1 MPEKI
6 TRRHL
11 DKPAYLYLRQSTLGQ
26 VRHHRESTERQYAL
40 KEQACHWG
48 WPAEQVRILDG
59 DLGLSGAATTLR
71 EDFKTLVADVSMGKV
86 GAVCALEAS
95 RLSRSNTDGHRLLE
109 LCALTGTLIIDEDGC
124 YDPADFNDQ
133 LLLGLKG
140 TMSQAELH
148 FLRARLQGGK
158 LNKARRGE
166 LRSPLPVGYIYDELG
181 RTVMDPDEEVR
192 GAVATLFQ
200 AFQATGT
207 AYGVMDHFRRHGLH
221 FPKRAYGGV
230 WNGKLLW
237 SRLSH
242 SRVLGVL
249 KNPAYAGVY
258 VYGRYTYRR
267 HLAADGSMQY
277 TTACQPMGAWPV
289 LLKDHHEGYISW
301 ETYVHTQHALAA
313 NRTNTQPLP
322 SAAREGL
329 ALLQGLLLCARCA
342 RRVTVR
348 YTGNGGIYPSYE
360 CTRAKLDGFATT
372 HCLSVRS
379 QEIDA
384 AVSQRVLEALQPAQ
398 LAIALQAYEELAQ
411 RATAV
416 DRQWQLKIERAEYEA
431 QLAQRRYEEVDPANR
446 LVAATLEHRWN
457 TALEQVEAVK
467 QAYAAH
473 QQAQGALELLS
484 HREAVLALGQD
495 LPRLWN
501 APTTSA
507 KDRQRMLRLV
517 LKDITIA
524 KATKTVTLQRRWHGG
539 ATEEL
544 SVPLRPKASD
554 HWRHDPALVERVR
567 ELAHHANDE
576 QMVEHL
582 NQAGV
587 KTRKGNPLTVSA
599 SRGIRFKHAI
609 PVPDLKR
616 AEERTVP
623 EVAAHFGVSRHVVYY
638 WIERQHIPARKLAT
652 PKGVSWFLTI
662 DPETAQRLRQ
672 WVEQSARIAKAPTSQ
687 NPIVGGAL

>member
-1 MPEKI
+1 MHEKI
-6 TRRHL
+6 THRHL
-11 DKPAYLYLRQSTLGQ
+11 TKPAYLYLRQSTMGQ

-40 KEQACHWG
+40 KEQACRLG
-48 WPAEQVRILDG
+48 WPAEHVRILDG

-86 GAVCALEAS
+86 GAVFALEAS
-95 RLSRSNTDGHRLLE
+95 RLSRSNTDWHRLLE

-124 YDPADFNDQ
+124 YDPADFNAQ

-148 FLRARLQGGK
+148 FLRARLHGGK
-158 LNKARRGE
+158 LNKAKKGE

-181 RTVMDPDEEVR
+181 RPVMDPDEEVR

-207 AYGVMDHFRRHGLH
+207 AYGVMAHFRRHGLH

-230 WNGKLLW
+230 WDGKLLW
-237 SRLSH
+237 GRLSH
-242 SRVLGVL
+242 GRVLGVL

-258 VYGRYTYRR
+258 VYGRYTYRK
-267 HLAADGSMQY
+267 HMAADGSIQS
-277 TTACQPMGAWPV
+277 TTVCNPMEAWPV
-289 LLKDHHEGYISW
+289 LLKEHHEGYISG
-301 ETYVHTQHALAA
+301 EVYGQNQQALAA
-313 NRTNTQPLP
+313 NRTNTQTLP

-348 YTGNGGIYPSYE
+348 YTGNGGVYPSYE

-384 AVSQRVLEALQPAQ
+384 AVSKRVLEAFQPAQ

-416 DRQWQLKIERAEYEA
+416 DRQWQLKRERAEYEA

-446 LVAATLEHRWN
+446 LVAATLEQRWN
-457 TALEQVEAVK
+457 TALEQIEAVK
-467 QAYAAH
+467 QAYATH
-473 QQAQGALELLS
+473 QQAQGAQALLS
-484 HREAVLALGQD
+484 HRDAVLALGQD
-495 LPRLWN
+495 LPCLWN
-501 APTTSA
+501 APTTTA
-507 KDRQRMLRLV
+507 NDRKRMLRLV

-524 KATKTVTLQRRWHGG
+524 KAAKTVTLQLRWHGG

-544 SVPLRPKASD
+544 SVPLRPKVAD
-554 HWRHDPALVERVR
+554 QGRHDPALVDRIR
-567 ELAHHANDE
+567 ALAHYSNDE
-576 QMVEHL
+576 QMVEQL
-582 NQAGV
+582 NQAGA
-587 KTRKGNPLTVSA
+587 KTRKGNALTVSA
-599 SRGIRFKHAI
+599 IRWIRFKHTI

-623 EVAAHFGVSRHVVYY
+623 EVAKHFSVSRHVVYY
-638 WIERQHIPARKLAT
+638 WIARHHIPARKLAI
-652 PKGVSWFLTI
+652 PSGVSWFLTI
-662 DPETAQRLRQ
+662 DPETERRLRQ
-672 WVEQSARIAKAPTSQ
+672 WVAQSARIAKVPTSQ
-687 NPIVGGAL
+687 NPIAGGAL

>member
-1 MPEKI
+1 MHEKI

-40 KEQACHWG
+40 KEQACRLG

-59 DLGLSGAATTLR
+59 DLGISGATTTLR
-71 EDFKTLVADVSMGKV
+71 EDFKTLVAEVSMGKV
-86 GAVCALEAS
+86 GAVFALEAS
-95 RLSRSNTDGHRLLE
+95 RLSRSNTDWHRLLE

-148 FLRARLQGGK
+148 FLRARLHGGK
-158 LNKARRGE
+158 LNKAKKGE
-166 LRSPLPVGYIYDELG
+166 LRSPLPVGYVYDELG
-181 RTVMDPDEEVR
+181 RPVLDPDEEVR
-192 GAVATLFQ
+192 GAIATLFE
-200 AFQATGT
+200 AFQDTGT
-207 AYGVMDHFRRHGLH
+207 AYGVMAHFRRHGLS

-230 WNGKLLW
+230 WDGKLLW
-237 SRLSH
+237 GRLSH

-258 VYGRYTYRR
+258 VYGRYTYRK
-267 HLAADGSMQY
+267 HLAADGNIHY
-277 TTACQPMGAWPV
+277 TTVCNPMEAWPV
-289 LLKDHHEGYISW
+289 RLQDHHEGYITW
-301 ETYVHTQHALAA
+301 QAYVHNQQVLAT

-329 ALLQGLLLCARCA
+329 ALLQGLLICARCA

-348 YTGNGGIYPSYE
+348 YTGNGGIYPSYQ
-360 CTRAKLDGFATT
+360 CTRAKLDGFTST

-379 QEIDA
+379 PEIDA
-384 AVSQRVLEALQPAQ
+384 AVSQRVLEAFQPAH

-411 RATAV
+411 RHTAV

-446 LVAATLEHRWN
+446 LVAATLEQRWN
-457 TALEQVEAVK
+457 SALEQVEAVK
-467 QAYAAH
+467 QAYTTH
-473 QQAQGALELLS
+473 QHAQGAHDLLS
-484 HREAVLALGQD
+484 HREAVLALGTD

-501 APTTSA
+501 APTTSE
-507 KDRQRMLRLV
+507 KDRKRMLRLV
-517 LKDITIA
+517 LKDITIS
-524 KATKTVTLQRRWHGG
+524 KAAQSVTLKIRWHGG

-544 SVPLRPKASD
+544 SVPLRPKAAEQ
-554 HWRHDPALVERVR
+554 WRHDPALVERVR
-567 ELAHHANDE
+567 ELAHHSNDE
-576 QMVEHL
+576 QMVAQL

-587 KTRKGNPLTVSA
+587 KTRKGNPLTA
-599 SRGIRFKHAI
+599 AALRWIRFKHAI

-623 EVAAHFGVSRHVVYY
+623 EVAEHFGVSRHVVYY
-638 WIERQHIPARKLAT
+638 WLERHHLPARKLAT
-652 PKGVSWFLTI
+652 AKGVSWFLTI
-662 DPETAQRLRQ
+662 DPQTEQRLRQ
-672 WVEQSARIAKAPTSQ
+672 WVEHSSRIAKGPVSQ
-687 NPIVGGAL
+687 TLIVGGAV

>member
-1 MPEKI
+1 MREKI
-6 TRRHL
+6 THDHL
-11 DKPAYLYLRQSTLGQ
+11 TKPAYLYLRQSTMGQ

-40 KEQACHWG
+40 KEKACHLG
-48 WPAEQVRILDG
+48 WPADQVRILDG
-59 DLGLSGAATTLR
+59 DLGISGAAMTLR

-86 GAVCALEAS
+86 GAVFALEAS
-95 RLSRSNTDGHRLLE
+95 RLSRSNTDWHRLLE

-158 LNKARRGE
+158 LNKAKKGE

-181 RTVMDPDEEVR
+181 RPVIDPDAEVR
-192 GAVATLFQ
+192 GAVVTLFQ
-200 AFQATGT
+200 AFRDTGS

-221 FPKRAYGGV
+221 FPKRSYGGV

-237 SRLSH
+237 GHLSH

-258 VYGRYTYRR
+258 VYGRYTYRK
-267 HLAADGSMQY
+267 HVAADGSIQS
-277 TTACQPMGAWPV
+277 TTVCKPMETWPV
-289 LLKDHHEGYISW
+289 LLKDHHEGYITW
-301 ETYVHTQHALAA
+301 ETYVHNQHVLAT

-329 ALLQGLLLCARCA
+329 ALLQGLLLCARCG

-348 YTGNGGIYPSYE
+348 YTGNGGVYPSYE
-360 CTRAKLDGFATT
+360 CNRAKMDGLSTT

-379 QEIDA
+379 PEIDA
-384 AVSQRVLEALQPAQ
+384 AVAHRVLEVFQPAQ
-398 LAIALQAYEELAQ
+398 LAIAVQAYEELAQ

-431 QLAQRRYEEVDPANR
+431 HLAQRRYEEVDPANR
-446 LVAATLEHRWN
+446 LVAATLEQRWN
-457 TALEQVEAVK
+457 SALEQVDTVK
-467 QAYAAH
+467 QAYSTH
-473 QQAQGALELLS
+473 QHAQGAQDFLS

-501 APTTSA
+501 APTTTA
-507 KDRQRMLRLV
+507 KDRKRLLRLV

-524 KATKTVTLQRRWHGG
+524 KTTQTVTLQLRWHGG

-544 SVPLRPKASD
+544 LVPLRPKASEQ
-554 HWRHDPALVERVR
+554 WRHDPALVERVR

-576 QMVEHL
+576 QMAAQL
-582 NQAGV
+582 NQAGL
-587 KTRKGNPLTVSA
+587 KTRKGNPLTVA
-599 SRGIRFKHAI
+599 ALRWIRFKHAI

-616 AEERTVP
+616 SEECTVP

-638 WIERQHIPARKLAT
+638 WIERRHLPARKLAT

-662 DPETAQRLRQ
+662 NLDTEQRLRQ
-672 WVEQSARIAKAPTSQ
+672 WVEQSSRIAKAHSSQ
-687 NPIVGGAL
+687 T